1 MATSDFYHITAGG
14 SLEKISTFNG
24 AVSAMNDDG
33 YVWFNYRKASR
44 EDLSELVEPL
54 GIHPLSLEDCTD
66 ENQVPKL
73 DEFPNY
79 AFMVFIALRYEE
91 EELMPDEVDLFIGEK
106 FLVTVS
112 GYAETT
118 KYPIEGIEAVIE
130 RNIAVVKR
138 GPAWLMHII
147 LDYIVDQMAEA
158 VEKAEDEIDR
168 AEEAILASPATF
180 DPSMLTYLRRNLLGL
195 RKSLY
200 HEREIFARIS
210 RNDCEW
216 VPEKASVHYRDIF
229 DHLSNF
235 LEMTESH
242 RDNVTSL
249 MELYASM
256 LNNQMARDSNQ
267 TNSAVRRLTLI
278 TTIFMP
284 LTLLA
289 GIFGMSEWTVMTG
302 GEENIR
308 QSFLYFGIGMVV
320 IGLVNFLAIRWLERR
335 DWRKFL

>member
-130 RNIAVVKR
+130 RNIAIVKR

-200 HEREIFARIS
+200 HEREIFSRIS